1 MNKAQNA
8 AILAQTAQSQ
18 NEWIAVASE
27 WQKAVGLMRAVP
39 STSPNYQ
46 KAQQKAA
53 EYQANLIVANRRAA
67 AAP

>member
-1 MNKAQNA
+1 
-8 AILAQTAQSQ
+8 LAQTAQSQ

-27 WQKAVGLMRAVP
+27 WQEAVKLVRAVP

-46 KAQQKAA
+46 KAQQKAE